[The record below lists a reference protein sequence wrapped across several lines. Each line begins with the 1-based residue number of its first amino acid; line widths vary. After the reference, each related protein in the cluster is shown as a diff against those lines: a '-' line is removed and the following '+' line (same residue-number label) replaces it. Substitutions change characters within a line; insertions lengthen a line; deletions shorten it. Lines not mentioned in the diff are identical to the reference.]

1 MALIP
6 VDEARAR
13 ILKGVKP
20 LPPEDVKL
28 EVALGRVLAKPL
40 KAVRNQ
46 PPFDASAM
54 DGYAVVGADLADA
67 PATLRLIGLSAAGH
81 GFKGK
86 LKRGDCVRTFTGAPV
101 PRGADAVVIQENT
114 EADGKS
120 IRMLQPARPQQNIR
134 FTGLDFRKG
143 DALLPAN
150 LALGARDIGLAAAAN
165 AAKLAVRRRP
175 VVAIIATGDELV
187 LPGRAPRADQIVSS
201 NSHALAAMAQHLG
214 ATVLNLGIVADNLKA
229 TERAIARAAKA
240 DILVT
245 TGGASVGDH
254 DYVQEALKN
263 SGVAIDFWKIA
274 MRPGKP
280 FMYGRKK
287 RQHVLGLPGNPV
299 SSLVCARLFL
309 KPLIDALLGLPM
321 GDDLVEARL
330 GASMKENDSRQDYVR
345 ATLRESPDG
354 SRTVIP
360 FAVQDSSMQRTFREA
375 QALIVRPPF
384 ARVAGQGDVV
394 KILRLDF

>member
-6 VDEARAR
+6 VEEARAR
-13 ILKGVKP
+13 ILKNVKP
-20 LPPEDVKL
+20 LAVESVKL
-28 EVALGRVLAKPL
+28 EQALGRVLAKPL

-54 DGYAVVGADLADA
+54 DGYAVVAADVAIT
-67 PATLRLIGLSAAGH
+67 PATLKLIGLSAAGH
-81 GFKGK
+81 AFKGR
-86 LKRGDCVRTFTGAPV
+86 LKRGDCVRIFTGAPV
-101 PRGADAVVIQENT
+101 PRDADAVVIQENT
-114 EADGKS
+114 EAEDKS
-120 IRMLQPARPQQNIR
+120 IRVLQPAKAEQNIR
-134 FTGLDFRKG
+134 FSGLDFRKG
-143 DALLPAN
+143 DALLPPGIR
-150 LALGARDIGLAAAAN
+150 LGARDIGLAAAAN
-165 AAKLAVRRRP
+165 APKLAVRRRP
-175 VVAIIATGDELV
+175 VVALIATGDELV
-187 LPGRAPRADQIVSS
+187 LPGAKPRADQIVSS
-201 NSHALAAMAQHLG
+201 NSHALAAMAEHLG
-214 ATVLNLGIVADNLKA
+214 ATVLNFGIVSDNLKA
-229 TERAIARAAKA
+229 TERAIAKAARA

-263 SGVAIDFWKIA
+263 SGVDIDFWKIA

-280 FMYGRKK
+280 FMYGR
-287 RQHVLGLPGNPV
+287 RRGQHVLGLPGNPV

-345 ATLRESPDG
+345 ATLVEAPDG
-354 SRTVIP
+354 SRTVTP
-360 FAVQDSSMQRTFREA
+360 FAKQDSSMQRTFREA

-384 ARVAGQGDVV
+384 AKVAGQGDVV
-394 KILRLDF
+394 EILRLDF

>member
-201 NSHALAAMAQHLG
+201 NSHALAAMAEHLG
-214 ATVLNLGIVADNLKA
+214 ATVMNFGIVPDNLMA

-309 KPLIDALLGLPM
+309 KPLIDALLGLPV

-384 ARVAGQGDVV
+384 ARVAGEGDVV

>member
-86 LKRGDCVRTFTGAPV
+86 LKRGDCVRIFTGAPV

-201 NSHALAAMAQHLG
+201 NSHALAAMAEHLG
-214 ATVLNLGIVADNLKA
+214 ATVMNFGIVPDNLMA

-309 KPLIDALLGLPM
+309 KPLIDALLGLPV